1 MEAAARG
8 HAAAVGTLCGFGADP
23 LVLSSTS
30 SNALSLAAGQGHT
43 EAVAMLLS
51 LGGLLPRS
59 VGAAAAALRAVAT
72 RLQALTP
79 LRLTAARKE
88 RALWSLAR
96 RVDAAAEKTAATEKS
111 SARRSRI
118 AEKRARQGQMGRV
131 GLMWG
136 GRGLLKAVFVC
147 WNSAAVAAISERA
160 ASRAATF
167 RGESD
172 HLANAQ
178 EFLLVSTAAVRTE
191 VDEAIDALVAAIAAA
206 SSKVGLAASRASLVV
221 SMLAHCDEDNLT
233 PLCRAVMS
241 GHLDTVQVMATCW
254 GAFDAAGAGGL
265 AFHAAYA
272 QQNKA
277 FSAFR
282 LLCTVE
288 HRCAAASEAVR
299 VPSPFPEG
307 VLRLMRAAGYG
318 LTEEDLDAAA
328 EEGYEKEDDKAM
340 RAVRTP
346 QSRERGDG
354 PSPRA
359 AGWRKAW
366 AAQSESPSAQA
377 NGTGWGVWLAES
389 ADVHQLQSRC
399 ASASQ
404 ALTAV
409 GEIAKAA
416 VAVWVLEEGPA
427 KTRAEAKERHCRKLH
442 RELAAKQLIG
452 WGQEE

>member
-1 MEAAARG
+1 MG
-8 HAAAVGTLCGFGADP
+8 LCSCG
-23 LVLSSTS
+23 
-30 SNALSLAAGQGHT
+30 
-43 EAVAMLLS
+43 AVAS
-51 LGGLLPRS
+51 P
-59 VGAAAAALRAVAT
+59 
-72 RLQALTP
+72 
-79 LRLTAARKE
+79 
-88 RALWSLAR
+88 
-96 RVDAAAEKTAATEKS
+96 
-111 SARRSRI
+111 
-118 AEKRARQGQMGRV
+118 
-131 GLMWG
+131 
-136 GRGLLKAVFVC
+136 
-147 WNSAAVAAISERA
+147 
-160 ASRAATF
+160 
-167 RGESD
+167 
-172 HLANAQ
+172 
-178 EFLLVSTAAVRTE
+178 
-191 VDEAIDALVAAIAAA
+191 AA
-206 SSKVGLAASRASLVV
+206 SSKVGLAASRASLVHE
-221 SMLAHCDEDNLT
+221 MLAHCDEDSLT

-282 LLCTVE
+282 LLSTVE
-288 HRCAAASEAVR
+288 HRCAAASEVAR

-307 VLRLMRAAGYG
+307 VLRLIRAPGYG

-340 RAVRTP
+340 RSVL
-346 QSRERGDG
+346 SRERGDG
-354 PSPRA
+354 PSPRT

-366 AAQSESPSAQA
+366 AVQSESPSAQA
-377 NGTGWGVWLAES
+377 GGTEWGVWLAES

-399 ASASQ
+399 ASASL
-404 ALTAV
+404 ALQAV
-409 GEIAKAA
+409 GEIAQAA